1 MDPCTRLNC
10 CNLDIHWWKW
20 WLQSWSV
27 VGGEAH
33 KTQSWVCWYS
43 FRLTW
48 EHPGDVATLW
58 IICSPQRWK
67 DSEQSLGAYNPFKDM
82 TLSHISPVELSQ
94 SCLIR
99 RDEHFQACV
108 CVPKIS
114 PGAGEFYNRA
124 SWVREDTGMME
135 STISPP
141 QCLLLIILLPCLA
154 QTPAC
159 SKTKVDLSWSS
170 SGDHPLCTWS
180 ALLHTVSKAPAGFAN
195 GWLLT
200 IIISVSQPHNRL
212 LPACAQFFL
221 QKLGAALSTVPK

>member
-1 MDPCTRLNC
+1 MGTSRGC
-10 CNLDIHWWKW
+10 CNSVDHMQSSEVEGLRTESGGLWP
-20 WLQSWSV
+20 LQR
-27 VGGEAH
+27 H
-33 KTQSWVCWYS
+33 
-43 FRLTW
+43 
-48 EHPGDVATLW
+48 D
-58 IICSPQRWK
+58 
-67 DSEQSLGAYNPFKDM
+67 
-82 TLSHISPVELSQ
+82 TLSHQPSGVEPIMPHQKGWTLSG
-94 SCLIR
+94 L
-99 RDEHFQACV
+99 CV
-108 CVPKIS
+108 SVPKIS

-195 GWLLT
+195 GWL
-200 IIISVSQPHNRL
+200 SY
-212 LPACAQFFL
+212 
-221 QKLGAALSTVPK
+221 